1 MPFIRRNFGPIGG
14 QSTPIRSGSAE
25 TVPGVPQLWSLRT
38 ADAAAVVDTANY
50 FAEVGGML
58 EVGDLI
64 YRLTIDGSGV
74 PQTAGWHVVRTKS
87 QLANGNWNVDVAD
100 ANALAV
106 TNTD

>member
-25 TVPGVPQLWSLRT
+25 TVPGVPQMWAYRT

-50 FAEVGGML
+50 FAEVGGL
-58 EVGDLI
+58 VEVGDI
-64 YRLTIDGSGV
+64 IARVTIDGSGV
-74 PQTAGWHVVRTKS
+74 PTSAGNHIVRTKS
-87 QLANGNWNVDVAD
+87 QLATGVWNVDVAD

>member
-1 MPFIRRNFGPIGG
+1 MPFIRRNFGAIGG

-25 TVPGVPQLWSLRT
+25 TVPGVPQMWAYRT

-50 FAEVGGML
+50 FSEVGALL
-58 EVGDLI
+58 EVGDI
-64 YRLTIDGSGV
+64 ISRVTIDGSGV
-74 PQTAGWHVVRTKS
+74 PTAAGTHIVRTKS
-87 QLANGNWNVDVAD
+87 QLASGAFNVDVTD